1 MMITTLT
8 PHALRTMRLLCSAA
22 AAGTFALACASAAQA
37 ADAPVSS
44 PTSPPKVTT
53 TAQKPAAPSRAN
65 RLQAI
70 CSSADLNHDGKVSL
84 EEFHRDIVQGWHNLS
99 PDATGHVQLSDLA
112 QVPRMGKGRLK
123 RLAAVDTDSDGK
135 LSFSAPAGNEPA
147 DTYVYDP
154 KTPVQT
160 IGGGEYGQRTA
171 QLHRETVAGP
181 RGYCQSTSHAISP
194 SV

>member
-1 MMITTLT
+1 MMITTQI

-84 EEFHRDIVQGWHNLS
+84 EEFHQDIVQGWHNLS

-135 LSFSAPAGNEPA
+135 LSFKEVVESRMAYFDAA
-147 DTYVYDP
+147 DTDQDDQLSLSECVAY
-154 KTPVQT
+154 
-160 IGGGEYGQRTA
+160 ERQR
-171 QLHRETVAGP
+171 
-181 RGYCQSTSHAISP
+181 RGSKP
-194 SV
+194 

>member
-1 MMITTLT
+1 MMITTQT

-70 CSSADLNHDGKVSL
+70 CSSADLNHDGMAY
-84 EEFHRDIVQGWHNLS
+84 F
-99 PDATGHVQLSDLA
+99 DAADTDQDDQLS
-112 QVPRMGKGRLK
+112 
-123 RLAAVDTDSDGK
+123 
-135 LSFSAPAGNEPA
+135 LSECVAYER
-147 DTYVYDP
+147 
-154 KTPVQT
+154 
-160 IGGGEYGQRTA
+160 QR
-171 QLHRETVAGP
+171 
-181 RGYCQSTSHAISP
+181 RGSKP
-194 SV
+194 